1 MRNFCLFCI
10 LLLNVASVIGCVP
23 IATTAAGVG
32 GSAAITHRLNGTA
45 CRTFTATASKVR
57 SATVSALGRMKI
69 QVISEEVQDKSNIRV
84 VTAKTTERAIAI
96 EIEPIS
102 NNTTRMSVSAK
113 SSLFHYDSATA
124 EEIIQQTK
132 KILG

>member
-1 MRNFCLFCI
+1 MRIFYLLGLLALNAVCI
-10 LLLNVASVIGCVP
+10 SGCIP
-23 IATTAAGVG
+23 LATTAAGVG

-45 CRTFTATASKVR
+45 CRTFTASASKVR
-57 SATVSALGRMKI
+57 SATVNALGRMKI
-69 QVISEEVQDKSNIRV
+69 QVVSEVMQDKSNVRLF
-84 VTAKTTERAIAI
+84 TAKTTERNIEI

-102 NNTTRMSVSAK
+102 NNATRMSVSAK
-113 SSLFHYDSATA
+113 SSMFHYDSATA